1 MPQYISQKEEHE
13 KIINDRNYRKKLH
26 ENKIISLENRED
38 AFNNNLFPLVDE
50 TDAIDKEILEVK
62 KRIQTLRKGK
72 RSQVDAQQSEY
83 RRKNENEKSIELT
96 AREIEDYIAELQAL
110 NKEKEELENEIKIL
124 NEPKLKL
131 DNYKIE

>member
-38 AFNNNLFPLVDE
+38 AYNNNLFPLVDE

>member
-1 MPQYISQKEEHE
+1 MPQYISQKEEQE

-26 ENKIISLENRED
+26 ENKIILLENRED

-72 RSQVDAQQSEY
+72 RSQVDA
-83 RRKNENEKSIELT
+83 
-96 AREIEDYIAELQAL
+96 
-110 NKEKEELENEIKIL
+110 
-124 NEPKLKL
+124 
-131 DNYKIE
+131 

>member
-1 MPQYISQKEEHE
+1 MPQYISQKEEQE

-26 ENKIISLENRED
+26 ENKIILLENRED

-72 RSQVDAQQSEY
+72 R
-83 RRKNENEKSIELT
+83 
-96 AREIEDYIAELQAL
+96 
-110 NKEKEELENEIKIL
+110 
-124 NEPKLKL
+124 
-131 DNYKIE
+131 

>member
-1 MPQYISQKEEHE
+1 MPQYISQKEEQE

-26 ENKIISLENRED
+26 ENKIILLENREY

-72 RSQVDAQQSEY
+72 RSQVDA
-83 RRKNENEKSIELT
+83 
-96 AREIEDYIAELQAL
+96 
-110 NKEKEELENEIKIL
+110 
-124 NEPKLKL
+124 
-131 DNYKIE
+131 

>member
-62 KRIQTLRKGK
+62 KRVQTLRKGK
-72 RSQVDAQQSEY
+72 RSQVDA
-83 RRKNENEKSIELT
+83 
-96 AREIEDYIAELQAL
+96 
-110 NKEKEELENEIKIL
+110 
-124 NEPKLKL
+124 
-131 DNYKIE
+131 

>member
-131 DNYKIE
+131 DN